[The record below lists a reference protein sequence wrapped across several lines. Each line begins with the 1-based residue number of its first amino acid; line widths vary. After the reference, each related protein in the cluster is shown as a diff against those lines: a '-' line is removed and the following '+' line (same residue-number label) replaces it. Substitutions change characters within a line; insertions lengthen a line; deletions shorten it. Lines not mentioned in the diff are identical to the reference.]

1 MIKIIVMLL
10 FFVASESA
18 LAEWV
23 AVDGNAPFNNA
34 FALYADSS
42 TIQKIGSKVKVLFLA
57 DYKNPQVKSRYPDL
71 KPYLSMK
78 TETEFDCEEKQSRVI
93 SIFAYPEK
101 MGGGVAVNMS
111 GGIFPEVD
119 TNKWWPMPP
128 YGHILSMLEFAC
140 GKH

>member
-10 FFVASESA
+10 LVVASESA
-18 LAEWV
+18 IAEWV
-23 AVDGNAPFNNA
+23 AVDSNAPFNNA

-42 TIQKIGSKVKVLFLA
+42 TIQKSGSKVKVLFLA
-57 DYKNPQVKSRYPDL
+57 DYKSPQVKSRYPDL

-111 GGIFPEVD
+111 GGIFPELD